1 MAGAF
6 SPEVAQVTSND
17 LEASVRQL
25 LPSVAGFGS
34 RLGAQ
39 NVIVPIVDLTPT
51 AEGSV
56 LRTDLQTALAYGSQ
70 TAFNISN
77 TTTDLATTAGFYRL
91 VGVSYAE
98 QASGGISSDIIMTDG
113 STPKVVWSQNLSGS
127 TSIDSFSCVN
137 FDLVVFVALGITLQ
151 GSTNGTASRL
161 KGSIRQIADS
171 NGNVINPI
179 GFTPL

>member
-6 SPEVAQVTSND
+6 EPEVAQVTSND
-17 LEASVRQL
+17 LEATVRQL

-77 TTTDLATTAGFYRL
+77 TCLLYTSPSPRDRQK
-91 VGVSYAE
+91 SRMP
-98 QASGGISSDIIMTDG
+98 SS
-113 STPKVVWSQNLSGS
+113 
-127 TSIDSFSCVN
+127 
-137 FDLVVFVALGITLQ
+137 A
-151 GSTNGTASRL
+151 
-161 KGSIRQIADS
+161 
-171 NGNVINPI
+171 
-179 GFTPL
+179 